1 MIQRK
6 QTIYLLLA
14 VIAML
19 VCLFNPIMRLTSER
33 MGADSTVYN
42 LWTVNAADGGYS
54 LSVIPLFCTLVL
66 TTVIAILTI
75 FMDKNRK
82 QQMRLC
88 TLSILLMVV
97 WVALYAVYGFII
109 YAPVGAFHAT
119 IYACLPVVAAILF
132 FMARQGIKA
141 DERLVRAADRIR

>member
-42 LWTVNAADGGYS
+42 LWTVNAATADIRLAS
-54 LSVIPLFCTLVL
+54 FPCSAHLS
-66 TTVIAILTI
+66 
-75 FMDKNRK
+75 
-82 QQMRLC
+82 
-88 TLSILLMVV
+88 
-97 WVALYAVYGFII
+97 
-109 YAPVGAFHAT
+109 
-119 IYACLPVVAAILF
+119 
-132 FMARQGIKA
+132 
-141 DERLVRAADRIR
+141 